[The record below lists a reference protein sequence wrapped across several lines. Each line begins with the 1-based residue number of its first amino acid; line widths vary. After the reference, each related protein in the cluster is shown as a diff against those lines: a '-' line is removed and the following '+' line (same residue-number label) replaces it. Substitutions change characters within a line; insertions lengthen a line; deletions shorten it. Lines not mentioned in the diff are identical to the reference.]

1 LNSLM
6 DRKIFFSQMVLE
18 LENSQTEEL
27 ENSSQMELM
36 KLLIDNENLIILNII
51 NINKYFDEQ
60 INLIFVYYI

>member
-1 LNSLM
+1 M